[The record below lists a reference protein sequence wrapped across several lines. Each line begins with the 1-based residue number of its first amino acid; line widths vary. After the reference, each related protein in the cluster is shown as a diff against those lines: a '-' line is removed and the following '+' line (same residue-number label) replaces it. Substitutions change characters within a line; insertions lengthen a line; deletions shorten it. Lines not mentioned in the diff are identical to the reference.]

1 MKLDTSLFDTFQQL
15 RSQQQ
20 NRKVELLQQYD
31 SKINKDTATGT
42 KPGTKPGTT
51 PGTGKPD
58 NNTPGKTPTQ
68 LDFGNMSSKQLN
80 DWLKKGIASGK
91 IAPEQESAFKV
102 MMYSATAG
110 DSKNENNL
118 VNFSEKAKEGL
129 QSAMRRKDSSSMLYW
144 ANAISTMKKF
154 QGEKLPVKTS

>member
-1 MKLDTSLFDTFQQL
+1 MKLETSLFDTFQQL

-20 NRKVELLQQYD
+20 NRKAELLLQYE
-31 SKINKDTATGT
+31 NKM

-51 PGTGKPD
+51 PGT
-58 NNTPGKTPTQ
+58 TPGTKPAPTQPDTGNNGKAPTQ
-68 LDFGNMSSKQLN
+68 LDFGKMSSKQLN
-80 DWLKKGIASGK
+80 EWLQKGIASGK

-102 MMYSATAG
+102 MMYSATSG

-144 ANAISTMKKF
+144 ANAINTMKKF

>member
-20 NRKVELLQQYD
+20 NRKAELLLQYEN
-31 SKINKDTATGT
+31 KIKPGT
-42 KPGTKPGTT
+42 TPGTTPGTKPGTT
-51 PGTGKPD
+51 KPD
-58 NNTPGKTPTQ
+58 TGNSGKTPTQ
-68 LDFGNMSSKQLN
+68 LDFGNMSSKQLS

>member
-20 NRKVELLQQYD
+20 NRKAELLLQYE
-31 SKINKDTATGT
+31 NKL
-42 KPGTKPGTT
+42 KPGTT
-51 PGTGKPD
+51 PGTKPGTPPVAGKPD

>member
-20 NRKVELLQQYD
+20 NRKAELLLQYEN
-31 SKINKDTATGT
+31 KI
-42 KPGTKPGTT
+42 KPGTT
-51 PGTGKPD
+51 PGTKPGTPPMTGKPD
-58 NNTPGKTPTQ
+58 NTTPGKTPTQ
-68 LDFGNMSSKQLN
+68 LDFGNMSSKQLS

-129 QSAMRRKDSSSMLYW
+129 QSAMRRKDNSSMLYW

>member
-20 NRKVELLQQYD
+20 NRKVELLQQYE

-42 KPGTKPGTT
+42 KPGTT
-51 PGTGKPD
+51 PGTVKPD
-58 NNTPGKTPTQ
+58 PTNNGKAPTHV
-68 LDFGNMSSKQLN
+68 DFGKMSSKQLN
-80 DWLKKGIASGK
+80 EWLQKGIASGK

-144 ANAISTMKKF
+144 ANAINTMKKF

>member
-20 NRKVELLQQYD
+20 NRKAELLLQYEN
-31 SKINKDTATGT
+31 KI
-42 KPGTKPGTT
+42 KPGTT
-51 PGTGKPD
+51 PGTKPGTPPVTGKPD
-58 NNTPGKTPTQ
+58 NTTPGKTPTQ

>member
-20 NRKVELLQQYD
+20 NRKAELLLQYE
-31 SKINKDTATGT
+31 SKI
-42 KPGTKPGTT
+42 KPGTT
-51 PGTGKPD
+51 PGTTPGTKPAPTQPD
-58 NNTPGKTPTQ
+58 TGNNGKTPTQ
-68 LDFGNMSSKQLN
+68 LDFGHMSSKQLN

-110 DSKNENNL
+110 DIKNENNL

-144 ANAISTMKKF
+144 ANAINTMKKF

>member
-20 NRKVELLQQYD
+20 NRKAELLLQYEN
-31 SKINKDTATGT
+31 KI
-42 KPGTKPGTT
+42 KPGTT
-51 PGTGKPD
+51 PGTKPGTPPVTGKPD
-58 NNTPGKTPTQ
+58 NTTPGKTPTQ
-68 LDFGNMSSKQLN
+68 LDFGNMSSKQLS

-118 VNFSEKAKEGL
+118 VNFNEKAKEGL

>member
-1 MKLDTSLFDTFQQL
+1 MKLDSSLFDTFQQL

-20 NRKVELLQQYD
+20 NRKAELLLQYE
-31 SKINKDTATGT
+31 NKM

-51 PGTGKPD
+51 PGTTPGTKPGPIKPD
-58 NNTPGKTPTQ
+58 PNSKPPTHV
-68 LDFGNMSSKQLN
+68 DFGNMSSKQLN

-91 IAPEQESAFKV
+91 IAPEQESAFKA
-102 MMYSATAG
+102 MIYSATSG

-144 ANAISTMKKF
+144 ANAMSTMKKF